1 MAAIITPTSVGVI
14 RADEVSDLQKQLDD
28 NNAQKEE
35 LESEVTDL
43 SSYLSN
49 LESQIN
55 STNSEIEDI
64 NEQIAKLEEE
74 IASANDSLDL
84 ASIDVEKQYE
94 QMKLRI
100 KFMYE
105 AQNMDMMEALLG
117 SENFSEAL
125 NKVNYI
131 QKLASY
137 DRQQLERLNS
147 TVSDISATKE
157 SLESKRAEL
166 EELKVSAAEKRSSVI
181 DLMNQTEGNIAAYKD
196 QIEEFEAKALVY
208 EEQIRQAKLASQ
220 TRHDAGT
227 AENIENT
234 YVEQGDDLKLLA
246 TIIYCEAANQ
256 PYEGLLAVG
265 SVVLNRVNSSRFA
278 ASTVYDVIMSPNQFE
293 PVSSG
298 RFALY
303 YSENRATERCY
314 QAAREVLDGHITGSW
329 VFFIVNDGTRAGD
342 VIGDHVFF
350 YEW

>member
-1 MAAIITPTSVGVI
+1 MSALITPTRLGVI
-14 RADEVSDLQKQLDD
+14 SADEVSDIEQQLDD
-28 NNAQKEE
+28 TNSKKEE
-35 LESEVTDL
+35 LQSEVTDL
-43 SSYLSN
+43 SSYLNN

-55 STNSEIEDI
+55 STNNEIDSI
-64 NEQIAKLEEE
+64 NEQIAKLEKE
-74 IASANDSLDL
+74 IEAATSDLELANV
-84 ASIDVEKQYE
+84 DVEKQYE

-100 KFMYE
+100 RFMYE
-105 AQNMDMMEALLG
+105 ANNMDMMDAILG
-117 SENFSEAL
+117 SKDFSEAL
-125 NKVNYI
+125 NRVNYI

-137 DRQQLERLNS
+137 DREQLEKLNN
-147 TVSDISATKE
+147 TVSSISATKE
-157 SLESKRAEL
+157 GLEEKMAEL
-166 EELKVSAAEKRSSVI
+166 ESLKASAAEKRAGVI
-181 DLMNQTEGNIAAYKD
+181 DLMNQTKGNISAYSD
-196 QIEEFEAKALVY
+196 QIEEFEKQALVI
-208 EEQIRQAKLASQ
+208 EEQLRQARLASQ

-246 TIIYCEAANQ
+246 TIIYCEAGNQ

-265 SVVLNRVNSSRFA
+265 SVVLNRVNSPRFVQN
-278 ASTVYDVIMSPNQFE
+278 TVYDVIMSPGQFE

-303 YSENRATERCY
+303 YSEDRATERCY
-314 QAAREVLDGHITGSW
+314 QAAREVLDGNITGSW